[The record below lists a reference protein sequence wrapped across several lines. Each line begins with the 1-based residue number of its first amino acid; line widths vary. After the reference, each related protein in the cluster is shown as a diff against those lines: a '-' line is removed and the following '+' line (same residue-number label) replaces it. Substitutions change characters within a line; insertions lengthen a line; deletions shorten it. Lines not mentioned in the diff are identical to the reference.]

1 MTRDRQ
7 KLEDFLNSL
16 EGEIVCIIPN
26 VDSTAA
32 GWGNGVNFLF
42 IIEKIQSS
50 GESEKQWRP

>member
-50 GESEKQWRP
+50 GESEKQ